1 MKKTISRKRKI
12 LLTILVVLALLVVG
26 LVIGILLSKYGLTIS
41 RYEVQTDKIAKPIRI
56 VQLSDLHN
64 SEFGDGNSRLIE
76 KVKAQQPDVIF
87 LTGDL
92 VTQSEDGCEVAVELI
107 SALSQ
112 IAPVYASLGN
122 HELEYQANFAVD
134 IAKIYSDAGA
144 TVLEKRYVD
153 IEINGQP
160 IRLGGIYGYCM
171 PDKYPVT
178 SNSRQQ
184 ELDFLYD
191 FQNTD
196 RYTILLSHNPTC
208 WLRNTSLDDWDVA
221 CVFAGHTHG
230 GQVRLPFA
238 GGIYAPDLGW
248 FPGRLAGLYHSG
260 DGSKTLVLS
269 RGLGSSSKVPRVNN
283 IPEIVVV
290 DILPAQ

>member
-1 MKKTISRKRKI
+1 MKKRKVWLMI
-12 LLTILVVLALLVVG
+12 LIILALLVIG
-26 LVIGILLSKYGLTIS
+26 LVISILLSKYGLTIS
-41 RYEVQTDKIAKPIRI
+41 RYEVQTDKIAKPVRI
-56 VQLSDLHN
+56 VQLSDLHG
-64 SEFGDGNSRLIE
+64 SEFGDGNSRLLE
-76 KVKAQQPDVIF
+76 KIRVQEPDLIV

-92 VTQSEDGCEVAVELI
+92 VTRSEAEYAVAAELI
-107 SALSQ
+107 AALTQ

-122 HELEYQANFAVD
+122 HEEDYQTKFGID
-134 IAKIYSDAGA
+134 IGKVYADAGA

-191 FQNTD
+191 FQDTD

-208 WLRNTSLDDWDVA
+208 WLVNTSLDDWAVD
-221 CVFAGHTHG
+221 CVFSGHTHG
-230 GQVRLPFA
+230 GQVRLPFV
-238 GGIYAPDLGW
+238 GGVYGPDLGW

-269 RGLGSSSKVPRVNN
+269 RGLGSSSPIPRIHN

-290 DILPAQ
+290 DLIPAQ